1 MHIHK
6 DFLSLHSGNIC
17 RFAGSGI
24 LWRHNNAIC
33 KKSGFGGVAMI
44 DNKGQVSLEYLLIFA
59 ISLILLI
66 AFTLPL
72 TELTIENT
80 LDVSD
85 ALNIK
90 SDLSKISQAIEEV
103 YGQGQGSKQR
113 IDVVLSKDLKVNI
126 ASDHISCNL
135 KLKDG
140 QNKAEKI
147 YFKSTLEKSS
157 MQLRKGENSVIVE
170 WPENSENMQIYVN

>member
-1 MHIHK
+1 
-6 DFLSLHSGNIC
+6 
-17 RFAGSGI
+17 
-24 LWRHNNAIC
+24 
-33 KKSGFGGVAMI
+33 MI
-44 DNKGQVSLEYLLIFA
+44 DNRGQVSLEYLLIFV

-85 ALNIK
+85 TLNVK
-90 SDLSKISQAIEEV
+90 SDLSKISQAIKEV

-113 IDVVLSKDLKVNI
+113 IDVVMSKDLKVNI
-126 ASDHISCNL
+126 ASDYISCNL
-135 KLKDG
+135 NLKDG

-157 MQLRKGENSVIVE
+157 IYLKKGENSITVE
-170 WPENSENMQIYVN
+170 WPENAENMQIYVI